1 MYENEFAAE
10 VAELVGIRNDYEIPF
25 IEEETNIQKNRE
37 QLILKVK
44 FLEVM
49 QLRDGKPKSMA
60 TLNQAAAS
68 NAPEG

>member
-10 VAELVGIRNDYEIPF
+10 VAELVGIRNDY
-25 IEEETNIQKNRE
+25 
-37 QLILKVK
+37 
-44 FLEVM
+44 
-49 QLRDGKPKSMA
+49 SMA